1 MIQVEMLPDG
11 RVRRYSDAG
20 MCIRQVETGIVYE
33 DAVDTVPCRYTYV
46 ETDIPLPVYEP
57 EEPEE

>member
-1 MIQVEMLPDG
+1 MIQVEILSDG
-11 RVRRYSDAG
+11 RERRYSDAG
-20 MCIRQVETGIVYE
+20 MCIRQVETGVVYE

-57 EEPEE
+57 EEQEE